1 MLGALLSHHAYVR
14 LRRNQLRVR
23 HLESQID
30 TTVQAEPPF
39 TTTRMLVGNF
49 TAADQALKAAMR
61 GIVKGRFMLT
71 KPRVLIQP
79 LELIEG
85 GLSQIEERALHELA
99 LGAGASK
106 VVVWVGL
113 ELSDAEVKQKLDGN

>member
-14 LRRNQLRVR
+14 VRRNQLHVR
-23 HLESQID
+23 HLESQTE
-30 TTVQAEPPF
+30 TTVQAEPAF

-49 TAADQALKAAMR
+49 TAADQSLKAAMR

-79 LELIEG
+79 LELVEG

-106 VVVWVGL
+106 VVVWVGP